1 MFTTTKDISMSYS
14 YLNTTERFAL
24 YQYWM
29 INALTMEEIAVKM
42 KRSKS
47 TISGELSRNRVNK
60 TLYLPD
66 TA

>member
-1 MFTTTKDISMSYS
+1 MSYS

-29 INALTMEEIAVKM
+29 IDALTIEKIAVEM

-47 TISGELSRNRVNK
+47 TISGELSRNRMNK
-60 TLYLPD
+60 MLYLPD

>member
-1 MFTTTKDISMSYS
+1 MIYS
-14 YLNTTERFAL
+14 HLSTIERFAL

-29 INALTMEEIAVKM
+29 IDALTMEEIAVKM

-47 TISGELSRNRVNK
+47 TIAGELSRNRVNK
-60 TLYLPD
+60 MLYLPD